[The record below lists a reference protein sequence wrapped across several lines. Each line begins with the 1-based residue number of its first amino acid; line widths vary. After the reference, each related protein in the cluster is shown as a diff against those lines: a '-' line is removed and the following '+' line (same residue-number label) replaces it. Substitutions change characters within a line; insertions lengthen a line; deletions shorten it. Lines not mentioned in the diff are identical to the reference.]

1 MKSYTLQNHKSMDQL
16 RTVLATHTKLLE
28 QAFVA
33 TNSVFHTMEAK
44 WMANNEAQLK
54 RRKKESPRWNAL
66 TMSEHRFVIRLIEA
80 RVLLWKLGHLHI
92 VEMDDGF
99 VVSEE
104 DYAPGVFEV
113 HGFHPFFT
121 ALLIESAEDTNCVST
136 KSVFRS
142 DVT

>member
-1 MKSYTLQNHKSMDQL
+1 MKSYTLQNHRSIDQL
-16 RTVLATHTKLLE
+16 RTILTTHTKQLE
-28 QAFVA
+28 QAFVVSH
-33 TNSVFHTMEAK
+33 SVFHTMEAK

-92 VEMDDGF
+92 LEIDDGF

-104 DYAPGVFEV
+104 DYAPGVFESY
-113 HGFHPFFT
+113 GFHPFFT
-121 ALLIESAEDTNCVST
+121 ALLIEFAEDLNHVST
-136 KSVFRS
+136 KLVVLS
-142 DVT
+142 DVA